1 MTSISK
7 YGDIEFGDNSEMFNF
22 YGLFEQ
28 PFHTG
33 TDPRFFYL
41 SDQHKQMID
50 RCLRVIQDR
59 LGFGVV
65 LGPVGI
71 GKSSLARVLYYRFEL
86 LADYRVSV
94 IYDPSGAPGAIL
106 KTILR
111 EFDQPYTYRHIDA
124 LRQAFQDFVYRET
137 QDYGRTIVLLID
149 EAQTMNRHTF
159 ELLRR
164 LLNYEGKNEKLLQII
179 LFGQNEL
186 AKRVISKPNL
196 QNRVMSWNNLVPLDS
211 RSVAELLEY
220 RLFVAGRKE
229 KQPLFTLDGVVE
241 MNRLSAGIPR
251 TICSVAYQALL
262 VAYAHRAPA
271 INAELVREAAAVAL
285 PPRGASS
292 GQPELPIVEQSA
304 GEEE

>member
-1 MTSISK
+1 
-7 YGDIEFGDNSEMFNF
+7 
-22 YGLFEQ
+22 
-28 PFHTG
+28 
-33 TDPRFFYL
+33 
-41 SDQHKQMID
+41 
-50 RCLRVIQDR
+50 
-59 LGFGVV
+59 
-65 LGPVGI
+65 
-71 GKSSLARVLYYRFEL
+71 
-86 LADYRVSV
+86 
-94 IYDPSGAPGAIL
+94 
-106 KTILR
+106 
-111 EFDQPYTYRHIDA
+111 
-124 LRQAFQDFVYRET
+124 
-137 QDYGRTIVLLID
+137 
-149 EAQTMNRHTF
+149 MNRHTF

-229 KQPLFTLDGVVE
+229 QQPLFTLDGVVE

-262 VAYAHRAPA
+262 VGYAHRAPA

-285 PPRGASS
+285 PPRGAGS
-292 GQPELPIVEQSA
+292 GQPELPIAEPSA
-304 GEEE
+304 EEEE

>member
-7 YGDIEFGDNSEMFNF
+7 YGDIEFGDNAEMFNF

-50 RCLRVIQDR
+50 RCLRVIQDK

-71 GKSSLARVLYYRFEL
+71 GKSSLARVLYYRFETL
-86 LADYRVSV
+86 PDYRMSV
-94 IYDPSGAPGAIL
+94 IYDPGGAPGAIL

-186 AKRVISKPNL
+186 AKRIISKPNL
-196 QNRVMSWNNLVPLDS
+196 QNRVMSWNNLVPFDS

-220 RLFVAGRKE
+220 RLFVAGRSNKE
-229 KQPLFTLDGVVE
+229 ALFTPDGVVE
-241 MNRLSAGIPR
+241 LNRMAQGIPR

-262 VAYAHRAPA
+262 VGYAHRAPM
-271 INAELVREAAAVAL
+271 INAALVREAAAIAL
-285 PPRGASS
+285 PPK
-292 GQPELPIVEQSA
+292 PELDAVQASVVDED
-304 GEEE
+304 EEAE

>member
-7 YGDIEFGDNSEMFNF
+7 YGDIEFGDNAEMFNF

-50 RCLRVIQDR
+50 RCLRVIQDK

-71 GKSSLARVLYYRFEL
+71 GKSSLARVLYYRFETL
-86 LADYRVSV
+86 PDYRMSV

-186 AKRVISKPNL
+186 ARRIISKPNL
-196 QNRVMSWNNLVPLDS
+196 QNRVMSWNNLVPFDS

-220 RLFVAGRKE
+220 RLFVAGRSNKE
-229 KQPLFTLDGVVE
+229 ALFSPDGVVE
-241 MNRLSAGIPR
+241 LNRMAQGIPR

-262 VAYAHRAPA
+262 VGYAHRAA
-271 INAELVREAAAVAL
+271 TINADLVREAATIAL
-285 PPRGASS
+285 PPK
-292 GQPELPIVEQSA
+292 PELDALQAIEPDADEEVE
-304 GEEE
+304 